1 MIKWI
6 LAKLNTSELHTIKKV
21 RRQATELEKMF
32 INHISNQ
39 ELVSRIYKE
48 LLQLNTKSKY
58 LKRHVAKEDI

>member
-21 RRQATELEKMF
+21 RRQATESEKMF

-48 LLQLNTKSKY
+48 LLELNKMTKT
-58 LKRHVAKEDI
+58 

>member
-21 RRQATELEKMF
+21 RRQAKELEKMF

-48 LLQLNTKSKY
+48 LLQLNTKSNKPT
-58 LKRHVAKEDI
+58 